1 MNTLSQRKVRTGI
14 LAGTSL
20 LTAVAM
26 LSTASPALA
35 KTASTTTAKAAS
47 VVERATR
54 TGDLALSTAT
64 PDSAAR
70 AVTSTESGSVTVT
83 APTDSLG
90 YVESTAGD
98 GTKFRLDLPET
109 KKVNGVKAGAGTIV
123 YEDAA
128 ESTDLAVQPT
138 ADGGARTLVT
148 LKDNAAPDEYR
159 FGLDLPSG
167 TELLEDGQGGYLITR
182 TGSKGAVVVGS
193 IDAPWAK
200 DATGKAVPTAYR
212 IEGGSLVQKVTTT
225 DATAFPV
232 VADPKVS
239 VGWNVY
245 IKFSKAEVKAL
256 KSKVAHADTSVAMCG
271 LLVNPVASVG
281 CAVLGGTVIKK
292 IQGVWAYA
300 AAHGRCVELKLT
312 YTGIF
317 SDIKHYK
324 C

>member
-1 MNTLSQRKVRTGI
+1 MFAQRKVRAGV

-35 KTASTTTAKAAS
+35 ETANSAAAKSAS
-47 VVERATR
+47 VVERATG
-54 TGDLALSTAT
+54 TGDLALSTGT
-64 PDSAAR
+64 PDSAGR
-70 AVTSTESGSVTVT
+70 AITSTESGSVTVT

-148 LKDNAAPDEYR
+148 LKDKAAPNEYR

-182 TGSKGAVVVGS
+182 TGSNGAVVVGS

-312 YTGIF
+312 YTGMF
-317 SDIKHYK
+317 GDVKHYK

>member
-1 MNTLSQRKVRTGI
+1 MFAQRKVRAGV

-35 KTASTTTAKAAS
+35 ETANSAAAKSAS
-47 VVERATR
+47 VVERATG
-54 TGDLALSTAT
+54 TGDLALSTGT
-64 PDSAAR
+64 PDSAGR
-70 AVTSTESGSVTVT
+70 AITSTESGSVTVT

-148 LKDNAAPDEYR
+148 LKDKAAPNEYR

-182 TGSKGAVVVGS
+182 TGSNGAVVVGS

-212 IEGGSLVQKVTTT
+212 IEGASLVQKVTTT